1 MTDAVRL
8 MPADETTRRQI
19 LSAQALSVLDGIV
32 LSLNA
37 NSFIAATTAAV
48 LWLDGP
54 AFGIL
59 LWLAAVLAI
68 NLARYVAVR
77 IVRRMNC
84 AVERPERA
92 LGVLSFGALG
102 SGLAWSLPPFIGAA
116 HGANGLNPYLIF
128 IICGICA
135 GSLMQSTAY
144 ARTALLFAGPPLA
157 AAFASLLF
165 AGTTEAYVI
174 AADALLLAVMMLRAS
189 QFSEASFIR
198 SQMDRLKAV
207 ALAASLS
214 DANAEIR
221 QSYHQ
226 LASLAN
232 RDPLTGLGNR
242 ALFNERLRNLLAS
255 GLPADTLA
263 LLAIDLDRFKAIN
276 DTMGHGAGDA
286 VLVEIAS
293 RLVSLTGPTDLVVRL
308 GGDEFAVIVEGE
320 KAEARGRAIGDGI
333 VRLAGDPVLIGE
345 RPVTVGASAGL
356 ALYPQHGD
364 TADDLFASADIA
376 LYAAKEGGRR
386 RLGLFNPVLKARIE
400 HQRLIEAT
408 LTEAIEQ
415 RQLQVVF
422 QPQVELATGAVT
434 GFEALLR
441 WTHPE
446 LGAVA
451 PPDIVRAAQA
461 LHISTALTGYVA
473 TRAAEFLRTLPR
485 LGLPEAAV
493 AVNVSPREFSGDT
506 LSRLLTGI
514 AKEHEVSPG
523 LMEIE
528 ITEEATLD
536 TQAAGAELARL
547 EAAGFR
553 LAVDDFGMGHS
564 SLAYL
569 VSLHIDRLKIDRSF
583 VSGSPPA
590 ARTRRSSPPSSA
602 SATPSPSTSW
612 WKASRRRRKPRSC
625 ACSVAAMPRATS
637 SPAPCPPPK
646 SRAGWTSMP
655 RAPDRPHDST
665 RRRSGMRRQIR
676 FPFVLVTPS
685 LSR

>member
-1 MTDAVRL
+1 MSDASRL
-8 MPADETTRRQI
+8 MPVDEPTRRQI
-19 LSAQALSVLDGIV
+19 LSAQALSLLDGVV
-32 LSLNA
+32 LSLVA
-37 NSFIAATTAAV
+37 NSFLAATTAAV

-54 AFGIL
+54 NNQIL

-68 NLARYVAVR
+68 NLARFIGVR
-77 IVRRMNC
+77 IVRRLNC
-84 AVERPERA
+84 AVERPKRA
-92 LGVLSFGALG
+92 LGVLSLGALG
-102 SGLAWSLPPFIGAA
+102 GGLAWSLPPFIGAA
-116 HGANGLNPYLIF
+116 HGAQGLNPYLIF
-128 IICGICA
+128 IIGGICA

-144 ARTALLFAGPPLA
+144 ARTALLFSAPPLA
-157 AAFASLLF
+157 AALISLLIS
-165 AGTTEAYVI
+165 GTMEALVI

-189 QFSEASFIR
+189 QLSEAGFIR
-198 SQMDRLKAV
+198 SQIDRLSAV
-207 ALAASLS
+207 ALASSLS

-242 ALFNERLRNLLAS
+242 ALFNQRLRGLLADNV
-255 GLPADTLA
+255 PADRLA

-293 RLVSLTGPTDLVVRL
+293 RLVSLTGPTDTVVRL
-308 GGDEFAVIVEGE
+308 GGDEFAVIIDG
-320 KAEARGRAIGDGI
+320 KAAEARGREIGEGI
-333 VRLAGDPVLIGE
+333 VRLAGEPIIIGG

-356 ALYPQHGD
+356 ALHPHHGE
-364 TADDLFASADIA
+364 TPDDLFASADIA

-386 RLGLFNPVLKARIE
+386 RLGLFNPELKARIE
-400 HQRLIEAT
+400 RQRLIETT
-408 LTEAIEQ
+408 LGEAIESGEI
-415 RQLQVVF
+415 RVVF

-446 LGAVA
+446 LGPVA
-451 PPDIVRAAQA
+451 PPDIVRAAHA
-461 LHISTALTGYVA
+461 LHISPSLTGYVA
-473 TRAAEFLRTLPR
+473 THAAELLRGLPR
-485 LGLPEAAV
+485 LGLPQAAV

-506 LSRLLTGI
+506 LSRLLTEIVG
-514 AKEHEVSPG
+514 KHGVSPA

-583 VSGSPPA
+583 VTGIAKSRENQALIAALIGIGHALSIDIVVEGVEDEEEAEVLRMLGCRHAQGYHFARPMPA
-590 ARTRRSSPPSSA
+590 AEIPRWLDQHAERIRSEA
-602 SATPSPSTSW
+602 
-612 WKASRRRRKPRSC
+612 K
-625 ACSVAAMPRATS
+625 
-637 SPAPCPPPK
+637 
-646 SRAGWTSMP
+646 G
-655 RAPDRPHDST
+655 
-665 RRRSGMRRQIR
+665 
-676 FPFVLVTPS
+676 VL
-685 LSR
+685 

>member
-1 MTDAVRL
+1 MTDATRL
-8 MPADETTRRQI
+8 MPADEPTRRQI

-32 LSLNA
+32 LSLAA
-37 NSFIAATTAAV
+37 NSFLAATTAAV

-54 AFGIL
+54 SGSIL
-59 LWLAAVLAI
+59 FWLAAVLAI
-68 NLARYVAVR
+68 NLARYIGVR
-77 IVRRMNC
+77 IVRRLNC
-84 AVERPERA
+84 AVERPKRA
-92 LGVLSFGALG
+92 LGVLSLGALG
-102 SGLAWSLPPFIGAA
+102 GGLAWSLPPFIGAM
-116 HGANGLNPYLIF
+116 HGVNGLNPYLIF
-128 IICGICA
+128 IIGGICA

-144 ARTALLFAGPPLA
+144 ARTARLFAGPPLA
-157 AAFASLLF
+157 AAFVSLLMT
-165 AGTTEAYVI
+165 GTTAAYVI

-189 QFSEASFIR
+189 QLSEASFIR
-198 SQMDRLKAV
+198 SQIDRLKAV

-242 ALFNERLRNLLAS
+242 ALFNQRLRGLLD
-255 GLPADTLA
+255 GGVPAGALA

-286 VLVEIAS
+286 VLVEIAD
-293 RLVSLTGPTDLVVRL
+293 RLVSLTGPTDTVVRL

-320 KAEARGRAIGDGI
+320 DAEARGREIGDGI
-333 VRLAGDPVLIGE
+333 VRLAGDPIVISD

-356 ALYPQHGD
+356 ALHPQHGE

-400 HQRLIEAT
+400 RQRLIEAT
-408 LTEAIEQ
+408 LTEAIES

-422 QPQVELATGAVT
+422 QPQVELATGRVT

-441 WTHPE
+441 WMHAE
-446 LGAVA
+446 LGAVS
-451 PPDIVRAAQA
+451 PPDIVRAAHA

-473 TRAAEFLRTLPR
+473 TCAAELLRTLPR

-506 LSRLLTGI
+506 LSRLLTDI
-514 AKEHEVSPG
+514 ARTHEVSPA

-569 VSLHIDRLKIDRSF
+569 VSLHVDRLKIDRSF
-583 VSGSPPA
+583 VKGI
-590 ARTRRSSPPSSA
+590 
-602 SATPSPSTSW
+602 
-612 WKASRRRRKPRSC
+612 
-625 ACSVAAMPRATS
+625 ATS
-637 SPAPCPPPK
+637 RENQALIAALIGIGHALAIDIVVEGVEEEEEAEVLRMLGCRHAQGYHFARPMPA
-646 SRAGWTSMP
+646 TEIP
-655 RAPDRPHDST
+655 RWLDLHAERIAAK
-665 RRRSGMRRQIR
+665 R
-676 FPFVLVTPS
+676 
-685 LSR
+685 

>member
-1 MTDAVRL
+1 MTDAARL

-32 LSLNA
+32 LSLTA

-102 SGLAWSLPPFIGAA
+102 GGLAWSLPPFIGAA

-165 AGTTEAYVI
+165 AGTTEAFVI

-242 ALFNERLRNLLAS
+242 ALFNERLRNLLTS

-333 VRLAGDPVLIGE
+333 VRLAGDPILIGE
-345 RPVTVGASAGL
+345 RPITVGASAGL

-408 LTEAIEQ
+408 LTDAIEQ

-485 LGLPEAAV
+485 LGLPQAAV

-514 AKEHEVSPG
+514 AQEHEVSPG

-569 VSLHIDRLKIDRSF
+569 VSLHIGRLKIDRSF
-583 VSGSPPA
+583 VSGIATSRENQALISALIGIGRALSIDIVVEGVEKEEEAEILRMLGCRHAQGYLFARPMPA
-590 ARTRRSSPPSSA
+590 AEI
-602 SATPSPSTSW
+602 
-612 WKASRRRRKPRSC
+612 PRWLNEH
-625 ACSVAAMPRATS
+625 AARN
-637 SPAPCPPPK
+637 
-646 SRAGWTSMP
+646 
-655 RAPDRPHDST
+655 RPLA
-665 RRRSGMRRQIR
+665 R
-676 FPFVLVTPS
+676 
-685 LSR
+685 

>member
-1 MTDAVRL
+1 MTDATRL
-8 MPADETTRRQI
+8 MPVDEPTRRQI
-19 LSAQALSVLDGIV
+19 MSAQALSVLDSIV
-32 LSLNA
+32 LSLAA
-37 NSFIAATTAAV
+37 NSFLAVTTAAI

-54 AFGIL
+54 SIGVL
-59 LWLAAVLAI
+59 LWLAAVLAV
-68 NLARYVAVR
+68 NLSRFIGVR
-77 IVRRMNC
+77 IVKRLNC
-84 AVERPERA
+84 AVERPQRA
-92 LGVLSFGALG
+92 LNVLSLGAFGG
-102 SGLAWSLPPFIGAA
+102 GLAWSLSPFIGAA
-116 HGANGLNPYLIF
+116 HGADGLNPYIIF
-128 IICGICA
+128 IIGGICA

-144 ARTALLFAGPPLA
+144 SRTALLFAGPPLT
-157 AAFASLLF
+157 AAFVSLLVL
-165 AGTTEAYVI
+165 GTMEALVI

-189 QFSEASFIR
+189 QLSEAGFIR
-198 SQMDRLKAV
+198 SQLDRLTAV

-242 ALFNERLRNLLAS
+242 ALFNQRLRDLLHGHVAP
-255 GLPADTLA
+255 GTLS
-263 LLAIDLDRFKAIN
+263 LLVIDLDRFKAIN

-286 VLVEIAS
+286 VLIEIAG
-293 RLVSLTGPTDLVVRL
+293 RLFGLTGPTDTVVRL
-308 GGDEFAVIVEGE
+308 GGDEFAVIVEGDE
-320 KAEARGRAIGDGI
+320 AEARGRDIGENI
-333 VRLAGDPVLIGE
+333 VRLAGDPVHIGE

-356 ALYPQHGD
+356 ALYPQHGE

-376 LYAAKEGGRR
+376 LYAAKAGGRR
-386 RLGLFNPVLKARIE
+386 QLGLFNPALKARIE
-400 HQRLIEAT
+400 RQRQVEAT
-408 LTEAIEQ
+408 LTDAIETG
-415 RQLQVVF
+415 QLQVFF
-422 QPQVELATGAVT
+422 QPQVELATGHVT

-441 WTHPE
+441 WTHPN
-446 LGAVA
+446 LGPVS

-461 LHISTALTGYVA
+461 LHISTTLTGYVA
-473 TRAAEFLRTLPR
+473 TRAAELLRALPG

-514 AKEHEVSPG
+514 AEAHGVSPA

-569 VSLHIDRLKIDRSF
+569 VSLHVDRLKIDRSF
-583 VSGSPPA
+583 VKGIATSRENQALIAALVGIGRALAIDIVVEGVEKAEEAEILRMLGCRHAQGYYFARPMPA
-590 ARTRRSSPPSSA
+590 AEI
-602 SATPSPSTSW
+602 
-612 WKASRRRRKPRSC
+612 
-625 ACSVAAMPRATS
+625 
-637 SPAPCPPPK
+637 PCWLG
-646 SRAGWTSMP
+646 RHRETGGT
-655 RAPDRPHDST
+655 
-665 RRRSGMRRQIR
+665 G
-676 FPFVLVTPS
+676 VLDP
-685 LSR
+685 

>member
-1 MTDAVRL
+1 MTDASRL
-8 MPADETTRRQI
+8 MPVDEPTRRQI

-32 LSLNA
+32 LSLIA
-37 NSFIAATTAAV
+37 NSFLAATTAAV
-48 LWLDGP
+48 LWMDGP
-54 AFGIL
+54 NIETL
-59 LWLAAVLAI
+59 LWLSAVLAI
-68 NLARYVAVR
+68 NVARYIGVR
-77 IVRRMNC
+77 IVRRLNC
-84 AVERPERA
+84 AVERPRRA
-92 LGVLSFGALG
+92 LGVLSLGAIG
-102 SGLAWSLPPFIGAA
+102 GGLAWSLPPLIGTQVAS
-116 HGANGLNPYLIF
+116 GPNPYLIF
-128 IICGICA
+128 IIGGICA

-144 ARTALLFAGPPLA
+144 ARTALLFAGPPLLSA
-157 AAFASLLF
+157 LISLLA
-165 AGTTEAYVI
+165 AGTTDALVI

-189 QFSEASFIR
+189 QLSEASFIR
-198 SQMDRLKAV
+198 SQIDRLKAV

-242 ALFNERLRNLLAS
+242 ALFNQRLRALLDET
-255 GLPADTLA
+255 PTADTLA

-286 VLVEIAS
+286 VLAEIAS
-293 RLVSLTGPTDLVVRL
+293 RLTSLVGPTDTVVRL

-320 KAEARGRAIGDGI
+320 AAEVRGREIGEGI
-333 VRLAGDPVLIGE
+333 VRLAGDPILIGD

-356 ALYPQHGD
+356 ALHPQHGD
-364 TADDLFASADIA
+364 TADALFASADIA

-386 RLGLFNPVLKARIE
+386 RLGLFNPELKARIE
-400 HQRLIEAT
+400 RQRLIEAT
-408 LTEAIEQ
+408 LTEAIER
-415 RQLQVVF
+415 RQLQVFF

-461 LHISTALTGYVA
+461 LHISTVLTGYVA
-473 TRAAEFLRTLPR
+473 TRAAELLRTLPR
-485 LGLPEAAV
+485 LGLPQAAV
-493 AVNVSPREFSGDT
+493 AVNVSPREFSGDA
-506 LSRLLTGI
+506 LSRLLTEI
-514 AKEHEVSPG
+514 VRQHAVPPA

-553 LAVDDFGMGHS
+553 IALDDFGTGYS
-564 SLAYL
+564 SLGQL
-569 VSLHIDRLKIDRSF
+569 RSLPLDRLKIDRSF
-583 VSGSPPA
+583 VTGIATSRENQALIAALIGIGHALSIDIVVEGVENEEEAEVLRMLGCRHAQGYHFARPMPA
-590 ARTRRSSPPSSA
+590 ADIPHWLTQH
-602 SATPSPSTSW
+602 
-612 WKASRRRRKPRSC
+612 
-625 ACSVAAMPRATS
+625 AARIG
-637 SPAPCPPPK
+637 
-646 SRAGWTSMP
+646 RGV
-655 RAPDRPHDST
+655 
-665 RRRSGMRRQIR
+665 SGQ
-676 FPFVLVTPS
+676 
-685 LSR
+685 

>member
-1 MTDAVRL
+1 MTDANRL
-8 MPADETTRRQI
+8 MPVDEPTKRQI

-32 LSLNA
+32 LSLAA
-37 NSFIAATTAAV
+37 NCFLAATTAAV

-54 AFGIL
+54 SPSIL
-59 LWLAAVLAI
+59 LWLAAVFAI
-68 NLARYVAVR
+68 NTARYMGVR
-77 IVRRMNC
+77 IVRRLKC
-84 AVERPERA
+84 AVERPKRA
-92 LGVLSFGALG
+92 LSVLSLGALG
-102 SGLAWSLPPFIGAA
+102 GGLAWSLPPFIGAM

-128 IICGICA
+128 IIGGICS

-144 ARTALLFAGPPLA
+144 SRTALLFSGPPLV
-157 AAFASLLF
+157 AAFISLLV
-165 AGTTEAYVI
+165 AGTTEALVI

-189 QFSEASFIR
+189 QLSEAGFIR
-198 SQMDRLKAV
+198 SQIDRLKAV

-242 ALFNERLRNLLAS
+242 ALFNQRLRSLLTGAM
-255 GLPADTLA
+255 PDDTLA

-286 VLVEIAS
+286 VLTEIAG
-293 RLVSLTGPTDLVVRL
+293 RLSSLTGPTDTVVRL
-308 GGDEFAVIVEGE
+308 GGDEFAVIVEG
-320 KAEARGRAIGDGI
+320 KQAGARGREIGEGI
-333 VRLAGDPVLIGE
+333 VRLAGDPIFIGD

-356 ALYPQHGD
+356 ALHPQHGD
-364 TADDLFASADIA
+364 TADTLFASADIA

-386 RLGLFNPVLKARIE
+386 RLGLFNPILKARIE
-400 HQRLIEAT
+400 RQRLIEAT
-408 LTEAIEQ
+408 LAEAIEH

-422 QPQVELATGAVT
+422 QPQVELATGNVT

-441 WTHPE
+441 WTHPD
-446 LGAVA
+446 LGPVS
-451 PPDIVRAAQA
+451 PPDIVRAAHA

-473 TRAAEFLRTLPR
+473 MRAAELLRTLPR
-485 LGLPEAAV
+485 LGLPDAAV
-493 AVNVSPREFSGDT
+493 AINVSPREFSGDT
-506 LSRLLTGI
+506 LSRLLIDI
-514 AKEHEVSPG
+514 ARAHDVSPAH
-523 LMEIE
+523 MEIE

-583 VSGSPPA
+583 VKGIATSRENQALIAALIGIGHALSIDIVVEGVEQEEEAEVLRMLGCRHAQGYHFARPMPA
-590 ARTRRSSPPSSA
+590 AEIPRWLDQHAERIGREMA
-602 SATPSPSTSW
+602 GTS
-612 WKASRRRRKPRSC
+612 
-625 ACSVAAMPRATS
+625 
-637 SPAPCPPPK
+637 
-646 SRAGWTSMP
+646 
-655 RAPDRPHDST
+655 
-665 RRRSGMRRQIR
+665 
-676 FPFVLVTPS
+676 
-685 LSR
+685 

>member
-1 MTDAVRL
+1 MLNASRR
-8 MPADETTRRQI
+8 MPADEPTRRQI
-19 LSAQALSVLDGIV
+19 LSAQALSVLDSIV
-32 LSLNA
+32 LSLAA
-37 NSFIAATTAAV
+37 NSFLAATTAAI

-54 AFGIL
+54 NIGVL
-59 LWLAAVLAI
+59 LWLIAVLAI
-68 NLARYVAVR
+68 NLSRYIGVR
-77 IVRRMNC
+77 IVRRLNC
-84 AVERPERA
+84 AVERPRRA
-92 LGVLSFGALG
+92 LRVLSLGAFGG
-102 SGLAWSLPPFIGAA
+102 GLAWSLSPFIGAA
-116 HGANGLNPYLIF
+116 HGTNGLNPYIIF
-128 IICGICA
+128 IIGGICA
-135 GSLMQSTAY
+135 GALMQSTAY
-144 ARTALLFAGPPLA
+144 ARTALLFAGPPLI
-157 AAFASLLF
+157 AAFLSLVVL
-165 AGTTEAYVI
+165 GTTEALVI
-174 AADALLLAVMMLRAS
+174 AVDALLLAVMMVRAG
-189 QFSEASFIR
+189 QLSEASFIR
-198 SQMDRLKAV
+198 SQIDRLKAV

-242 ALFNERLRNLLAS
+242 ALFNQRLRNLLE
-255 GLPADTLA
+255 GGTPAGTLA
-263 LLAIDLDRFKAIN
+263 LIVMDLDRFKAIN

-293 RLVSLTGPTDLVVRL
+293 RLISLTGPTDTVVRL
-308 GGDEFAVIVEGE
+308 GGDEFAVIVEGGA
-320 KAEARGRAIGDGI
+320 AEARGREIGEGI
-333 VRLAGDPVLIGE
+333 VRLAGDPIYIAE

-356 ALYPQHGD
+356 ALHPQHGE

-400 HQRLIEAT
+400 RQRLIEAT
-408 LTEAIEQ
+408 LSEAIEH
-415 RQLQVVF
+415 RRLQVVF

-441 WTHPE
+441 WAHPD
-446 LGAVA
+446 LGPVS

-473 TRAAEFLRTLPR
+473 RNAAELLRTLPR

-506 LSRLLTGI
+506 LSRLLTEIVAEYEI
-514 AKEHEVSPG
+514 APA

-569 VSLHIDRLKIDRSF
+569 VSLHVDRLKIDRSF
-583 VSGSPPA
+583 VQGIATSRENQALIAALVGIGRALSIDIVVEGVETEDEAEVLRMLGCRHAQGYHFARPMPA
-590 ARTRRSSPPSSA
+590 AEIPRWLDQHAKRTGRS
-602 SATPSPSTSW
+602 
-612 WKASRRRRKPRSC
+612 R
-625 ACSVAAMPRATS
+625 
-637 SPAPCPPPK
+637 
-646 SRAGWTSMP
+646 
-655 RAPDRPHDST
+655 
-665 RRRSGMRRQIR
+665 
-676 FPFVLVTPS
+676 
-685 LSR
+685 

>member
-1 MTDAVRL
+1 MTDATRL
-8 MPADETTRRQI
+8 MPADEPTRRQI

-32 LSLNA
+32 LSLAA
-37 NSFIAATTAAV
+37 NSFLAATTAAV

-54 AFGIL
+54 DIGIF

-68 NLARYVAVR
+68 NIARYIGVR
-77 IVRRMNC
+77 IVRRLNC
-84 AVERPERA
+84 AVERPRRA
-92 LGVLSFGALG
+92 LGVLSLGALG
-102 SGLAWSLPPFIGAA
+102 GGLAWCLAPFLGSA

-128 IICGICA
+128 IIGGICA
-135 GSLMQSTAY
+135 GALMQSTAY

-157 AAFASLLF
+157 AAFVSLLF
-165 AGTTEAYVI
+165 SGTTEAFVI

-189 QFSEASFIR
+189 QLSEASFIR
-198 SQMDRLKAV
+198 SQIDRLKAV

-242 ALFNERLRNLLAS
+242 ALFNQRLRDLLAVDP
-255 GLPADTLA
+255 PADTLA
-263 LLAIDLDRFKAIN
+263 LIAIDLDRFKAIN

-286 VLVEIAS
+286 VLTEIAS
-293 RLVSLTGPTDLVVRL
+293 RLAGLTGPTDTVVRL

-320 KAEARGRAIGDGI
+320 KAGARGREIGEGI
-333 VRLAGDPVLIGE
+333 VLLAGDPILIAD

-356 ALYPQHGD
+356 ALYPQHGE
-364 TADDLFASADIA
+364 TADALFASADIA

-386 RLGLFNPVLKARIE
+386 RLGLFNPELKARIE
-400 HQRLIEAT
+400 RQRLIEAT
-408 LTEAIEQ
+408 LAEAIEH

-422 QPQVELATGAVT
+422 QPQVELATGRVT

-441 WTHPE
+441 WAHPE
-446 LGAVA
+446 LGAVS
-451 PPDIVRAAQA
+451 PPDIVRAAHA

-473 TRAAEFLRTLPR
+473 TRAAELLRTLPR

-506 LSRLLTGI
+506 LSRLLTDI
-514 AKEHEVSPG
+514 AREHEISPA

-528 ITEEATLD
+528 ITEEAMLD

-569 VSLHIDRLKIDRSF
+569 ASLHIDRLKIDRSF
-583 VSGSPPA
+583 VTGIAKSRENQALIAALVGIGHALSIDIVVEGVEEEEEAEVLRMLGCRHAQGYHFARPMPA
-590 ARTRRSSPPSSA
+590 AEIPRWLDQHARRIA
-602 SATPSPSTSW
+602 EA
-612 WKASRRRRKPRSC
+612 AARKR
-625 ACSVAAMPRATS
+625 
-637 SPAPCPPPK
+637 
-646 SRAGWTSMP
+646 
-655 RAPDRPHDST
+655 
-665 RRRSGMRRQIR
+665 
-676 FPFVLVTPS
+676 
-685 LSR
+685 

>member
-333 VRLAGDPVLIGE
+333 VRLAGDPILIGE
-345 RPVTVGASAGL
+345 RPITVGASAGL

-485 LGLPEAAV
+485 IGLPQAAV

-514 AKEHEVSPG
+514 AKEHEVSPS

-583 VSGSPPA
+583 VSGIATSRENQALISALIGIGHALSIDIVVEGVEKEEEAEILRMLGCRHAQGYLFARPMPAAEIPRWLNEHA
-590 ARTRRSSPPSSA
+590 ARTRPSA
-602 SATPSPSTSW
+602 
-612 WKASRRRRKPRSC
+612 R
-625 ACSVAAMPRATS
+625 
-637 SPAPCPPPK
+637 
-646 SRAGWTSMP
+646 
-655 RAPDRPHDST
+655 
-665 RRRSGMRRQIR
+665 
-676 FPFVLVTPS
+676 
-685 LSR
+685 

>member
-1 MTDAVRL
+1 M
-8 MPADETTRRQI
+8 
-19 LSAQALSVLDGIV
+19 SAQALSVLDGIA
-32 LSLNA
+32 LSLAA
-37 NSFIAATTAAV
+37 NSFLAATTAAV

-54 AFGIL
+54 NGQIL

-68 NLARYVAVR
+68 NLARFIGVR
-77 IVRRMNC
+77 VVRRLNC
-84 AVERPERA
+84 AVERPRRA
-92 LGVLSFGALG
+92 LGVLSLGAIG
-102 SGLAWSLPPFIGAA
+102 GGLAWSLPPFIGAA
-116 HGANGLNPYLIF
+116 HGAEGLNPYLIF
-128 IICGICA
+128 IIGGICA
-135 GSLMQSTAY
+135 GALMQSTAY
-144 ARTALLFAGPPLA
+144 ARTALLFSGPPLA
-157 AAFASLLF
+157 AAFASLLIS
-165 AGTTEAYVI
+165 GTTEALVI

-189 QFSEASFIR
+189 QLSEAGFIR
-198 SQMDRLKAV
+198 SQIDRLKAV
-207 ALAASLS
+207 ALASSLS

-242 ALFNERLRNLLAS
+242 ALFNQRLRGLLMDDM
-255 GLPADTLA
+255 PADRLA

-286 VLVEIAS
+286 VLIEIAS
-293 RLVSLTGPTDLVVRL
+293 RLAGLTGPTDTVVRL
-308 GGDEFAVIVEGE
+308 GGDEFAVIVEGNG
-320 KAEARGRAIGDGI
+320 AEARGRAIGESI
-333 VRLAGDPVLIGE
+333 VRLAGDPILIGD

-356 ALYPQHGD
+356 ALHPQHGE

-386 RLGLFNPVLKARIE
+386 RLGLFNPELKARIE
-400 HQRLIEAT
+400 RQRLIETT
-408 LTEAIEQ
+408 LAEAIAS

-422 QPQVELATGAVT
+422 QPQVALATGAVT

-441 WTHPE
+441 WVHPE
-446 LGAVA
+446 LGPVA
-451 PPDIVRAAQA
+451 PPDIVRAAHA
-461 LHISTALTGYVA
+461 LHISMALTGYVA
-473 TRAAEFLRTLPR
+473 ARAAELLRSLPR

-506 LSRLLTGI
+506 LSRLLTDI
-514 AKEHEVSPG
+514 AREHEVCPA

-569 VSLHIDRLKIDRSF
+569 VSLRIDRLKIDRSF
-583 VSGSPPA
+583 VTGIATSRENQALIAALIGIGHALSIDIVVEGVEHEEEAEVLRMLGCRHAQGYHFARPMPA
-590 ARTRRSSPPSSA
+590 AEI
-602 SATPSPSTSW
+602 
-612 WKASRRRRKPRSC
+612 PRWLDQH
-625 ACSVAAMPRATS
+625 AERIGRGAAGTA
-637 SPAPCPPPK
+637 
-646 SRAGWTSMP
+646 
-655 RAPDRPHDST
+655 
-665 RRRSGMRRQIR
+665 
-676 FPFVLVTPS
+676 
-685 LSR
+685 

>member
-1 MTDAVRL
+1 MTDAARL

-32 LSLNA
+32 LSLTA

-102 SGLAWSLPPFIGAA
+102 GGLAWSLPPFIGAA

-165 AGTTEAYVI
+165 AGTTEAFVI

-242 ALFNERLRNLLAS
+242 ALFNERLRNLLTS

-333 VRLAGDPVLIGE
+333 VRLAGDPILIGE
-345 RPVTVGASAGL
+345 RPITVGASAGL

-376 LYAAKEGGRR
+376 LYAAKKGGRR

-408 LTEAIEQ
+408 LTDAIEQ

-485 LGLPEAAV
+485 LGLPQAAV

-514 AKEHEVSPG
+514 AQEHEVSPG

-569 VSLHIDRLKIDRSF
+569 VSLHIGRLKIDRSF
-583 VSGSPPA
+583 VSGIATSRENQALISALIGIGRALSIDIVVEGVEKEEEAEILRMLGCRHAQGYLFARPMPA
-590 ARTRRSSPPSSA
+590 AEI
-602 SATPSPSTSW
+602 
-612 WKASRRRRKPRSC
+612 PRWLNEH
-625 ACSVAAMPRATS
+625 AARN
-637 SPAPCPPPK
+637 
-646 SRAGWTSMP
+646 
-655 RAPDRPHDST
+655 RPLA
-665 RRRSGMRRQIR
+665 R
-676 FPFVLVTPS
+676 
-685 LSR
+685 

>member
-1 MTDAVRL
+1 MSDATRS
-8 MPADETTRRQI
+8 MPVDEPTRRQI

-32 LSLNA
+32 LSLVA
-37 NSFIAATTAAV
+37 NSFLAATTAAV

-54 AFGIL
+54 NVQIL
-59 LWLAAVLAI
+59 LWLAAVFAI
-68 NLARYVAVR
+68 NLARFIGVR
-77 IVRRMNC
+77 VVRRLNC
-84 AVERPERA
+84 AVERPGRA
-92 LGVLSFGALG
+92 LNVLSLGAIG
-102 SGLAWSLPPFIGAA
+102 GGLAWSLPPFIGAA
-116 HGANGLNPYLIF
+116 HGTEGLNPYIIF
-128 IICGICA
+128 IIGGICS

-144 ARTALLFAGPPLA
+144 ARTALLFSAPPLVA
-157 AAFASLLF
+157 ALASLLA
-165 AGTTEAYVI
+165 AGTTEALVI
-174 AADALLLAVMMLRAS
+174 AADALLLAVMMLRVS
-189 QFSEASFIR
+189 QLSEASFIR
-198 SQMDRLKAV
+198 SQIDRLKAV

-242 ALFNERLRNLLAS
+242 ALFNQRLRGLLS
-255 GLPADTLA
+255 ETLPADRLA

-286 VLVEIAS
+286 VLTEIAS
-293 RLVSLTGPTDLVVRL
+293 RLVGLTGPTDTVVRL
-308 GGDEFAVIVEGE
+308 GGDEFAVIVEGSD
-320 KAEARGRAIGDGI
+320 AEARGREIGEGI
-333 VRLAGDPVLIGE
+333 VRLAGDPIVIAD

-356 ALYPQHGD
+356 ALHPQHGE

-386 RLGLFNPVLKARIE
+386 RLGLFNPELKARIE
-400 HQRLIEAT
+400 RQRLIEAT
-408 LTEAIEQ
+408 LGDAIEN

-422 QPQVELATGAVT
+422 QPQVELSTGAVT

-441 WTHPE
+441 WTHAD
-446 LGAVA
+446 LGPVA

-485 LGLPEAAV
+485 LGLPDAAV

-506 LSRLLTGI
+506 LSRLLTDI
-514 AKEHEVSPG
+514 AREHQVSPA

-583 VSGSPPA
+583 VTGIASSRENQALIAALIGIGHALSIDIVVEGVEDEEEAEVLRMLGCRHAQGYHFARPMPA
-590 ARTRRSSPPSSA
+590 EDIPRWLDQHAERMALRLA
-602 SATPSPSTSW
+602 GTP
-612 WKASRRRRKPRSC
+612 
-625 ACSVAAMPRATS
+625 
-637 SPAPCPPPK
+637 
-646 SRAGWTSMP
+646 
-655 RAPDRPHDST
+655 
-665 RRRSGMRRQIR
+665 
-676 FPFVLVTPS
+676 
-685 LSR
+685 

>member
-1 MTDAVRL
+1 MTDASRL
-8 MPADETTRRQI
+8 MPADEPTRRQI

-32 LSLNA
+32 LSLSA
-37 NSFIAATTAAV
+37 NCFLAVTTAAI

-54 AFGIL
+54 DIRIL
-59 LWLAAVLAI
+59 LWLTAVLAV
-68 NLARYVAVR
+68 NLSRYVGVR
-77 IVRRMNC
+77 VVRRLNC
-84 AVERPERA
+84 AVERPRRA
-92 LGVLSFGALG
+92 LGVLSLGALG
-102 SGLAWSLPPFIGAA
+102 GGVAWSLVPFIGATQSSS
-116 HGANGLNPYLIF
+116 GLNPYLIF
-128 IICGICA
+128 IIGGICA

-157 AAFASLLF
+157 TAIISLVHT
-165 AGTTEAYVI
+165 GTTDTLVI
-174 AADALLLAVMMLRAS
+174 AADAVLLAVMMVRAG
-189 QFSEASFIR
+189 QLSEAGFIR
-198 SQMDRLKAV
+198 SQIDRLKAV

-242 ALFNERLRNLLAS
+242 ALFNQRLRGLLAGDFPS
-255 GLPADTLA
+255 GTLA
-263 LLAIDLDRFKAIN
+263 LLVIDLDRFKAIN

-293 RLVSLTGPTDLVVRL
+293 RLLGLTGSTDTVVRL

-320 KAEARGRAIGDGI
+320 QAEGRGREIGEGI
-333 VRLAGDPVLIGE
+333 VRLAGDPIAIGE

-356 ALYPQHGD
+356 ALHPQHGE

-400 HQRLIEAT
+400 RQRLIEAT
-408 LTEAIEQ
+408 LAEAIEHN
-415 RQLQVVF
+415 QLLVVF
-422 QPQVELATGAVT
+422 QPQVELATGRVT

-441 WTHPE
+441 WTHPD
-446 LGAVA
+446 LGPVN
-451 PPDIVRAAQA
+451 PPDIVRAAHA
-461 LHISTALTGYVA
+461 LHIATELTGYVA
-473 TRAAEFLRTLPR
+473 TRAAELLRALPR
-485 LGLPEAAV
+485 LGLPEACV

-506 LSRLLTGI
+506 LSRLLSGI
-514 AKEHEVSPG
+514 AAAHEVSPA

-583 VSGSPPA
+583 VTGIARSRENQALIAALVGIGHALSIDIVVEGVEDEEEAEVLRMLGCRHAQGYHFARPMPA
-590 ARTRRSSPPSSA
+590 AEI
-602 SATPSPSTSW
+602 
-612 WKASRRRRKPRSC
+612 PRWLDQH
-625 ACSVAAMPRATS
+625 AARMSQNAAG
-637 SPAPCPPPK
+637 AP
-646 SRAGWTSMP
+646 
-655 RAPDRPHDST
+655 
-665 RRRSGMRRQIR
+665 
-676 FPFVLVTPS
+676 
-685 LSR
+685 

>member
-1 MTDAVRL
+1 MMDATRP
-8 MPADETTRRQI
+8 MPADEATRRQI
-19 LSAQALSVLDGIV
+19 LSAQASSVLDGIV
-32 LSLNA
+32 VSLAA
-37 NSFIAATTAAV
+37 NCFIAATTAAL
-48 LWLDGP
+48 LWLDEP
-54 AFGIL
+54 VTGIL
-59 LWLAAVLAI
+59 SWLAAVFAI
-68 NLARYVAVR
+68 NLARYISVR
-77 IVRRMNC
+77 VVRRLNC
-84 AVERPERA
+84 AVERPKRA
-92 LGVLSFGALG
+92 LAVLSLGALG
-102 SGLAWSLPPFIGAA
+102 GGLAWSLPPFIGAL
-116 HGANGLNPYLIF
+116 HGANGLNPYLVF
-128 IICGICA
+128 IIGGICA

-144 ARTALLFAGPPLA
+144 SRTALLFAGPPLA
-157 AAFASLLF
+157 SVILSLLIT
-165 AGTTEAYVI
+165 GTTAALVV
-174 AADALLLAVMMLRAS
+174 AADALLLAVMMVRAS
-189 QFSEASFIR
+189 RFSEASFIR
-198 SQMDRLKAV
+198 SQIDRLKAIG
-207 ALAASLS
+207 LAASLS

-242 ALFNERLRNLLAS
+242 ALFNQRLRNLLDDNT
-255 GLPADTLA
+255 PAGTLA
-263 LLAIDLDRFKAIN
+263 LLTIDLDRFKAIN

-286 VLVEIAS
+286 VLTEIAR
-293 RLVSLTGPTDLVVRL
+293 RLAGLTRPTDTVVRL
-308 GGDEFAVIVEGE
+308 GGDEFAVIVEGNA
-320 KAEARGRAIGDGI
+320 AEARGREIGEGI
-333 VRLAGDPVLIGE
+333 VRLAGDPVIIDD

-356 ALYPQHGD
+356 ALYPEHGD

-400 HQRLIEAT
+400 RKRLIEAT
-408 LTEAIEQ
+408 LTEAIEN

-422 QPQVELATGAVT
+422 QPQVELATGGVT

-441 WTHPE
+441 WMHPE
-446 LGAVA
+446 LGAVS
-451 PPDIVRAAQA
+451 PPDIVRAAHA

-473 TRAAEFLRTLPR
+473 TCAAEFLRTLPR

-506 LSRLLTGI
+506 LSRLLTEI
-514 AKEHEVSPG
+514 ARAHEISPA

-583 VSGSPPA
+583 VKGIATSRENQALIAALIGIGHALSVDIVVEGVEEEEEAEILRMLGCRHAQGYYFARPMPA
-590 ARTRRSSPPSSA
+590 AEI
-602 SATPSPSTSW
+602 
-612 WKASRRRRKPRSC
+612 PRWLDQH
-625 ACSVAAMPRATS
+625 AERM
-637 SPAPCPPPK
+637 
-646 SRAGWTSMP
+646 AGM
-655 RAPDRPHDST
+655 
-665 RRRSGMRRQIR
+665 M
-676 FPFVLVTPS
+676 VVTP
-685 LSR
+685 